1 MNARRTTRKTLAVLL
16 REAREARGLSM
27 GQLAEASGVDKGLIS
42 RMESGETQNPKPS
55 SLNNLAAALDVAPE
69 KLHEA
74 AGYFD
79 EALPSPAVYFRS
91 KYGELPEH
99 AVEDLERYVERLQKK
114 YGGRHPKPGEDE
126 QPPPSANRQTRRR
139 T

>member
-1 MNARRTTRKTLAVLL
+1 
-16 REAREARGLSM
+16 M
-27 GQLAEASGVDKGLIS
+27 GQLADASGVDKGLIS

-55 SLNNLAAALDVAPE
+55 SLNNLAAALDIAPDE
-69 KLHEA
+69 LHEA

-91 KYGELPEH
+91 KYGELPDA

-114 YGGRHPKPGEDE
+114 YGRRRPKPGEDE
-126 QPPPSANRQTRRR
+126 QPSPPRSNPRARRR